1 MGKHQRQKGKRG
13 ERECAKVLRDIFGV
27 QAIRAAQANGKF
39 SEDVLAGLP
48 GCYHEVKFYARHS
61 VLRWMDQAEK
71 DCGEQVPLVFLR
83 ENGNPQWY
91 VLLRLTDAGRFAE
104 AVISTPNAVLAL
116 KEKSDG
122 IEDGEPRAVPLRK
135 QRR

>member
-1 MGKHQRQKGKRG
+1 MGRSQREKGKRG
-13 ERECAKVLRDIFGV
+13 ERECAKKLQELFGV

-71 DCGEQVPLVFLR
+71 DCGDQVPLVFLR
-83 ENGNPQWY
+83 ENGNPEWY
-91 VLLRLTDAGRFAE
+91 VLMRLTDAGRFASS
-104 AVISTPNAVLAL
+104 VISTPKARLEFQHGV
-116 KEKSDG
+116 SSC
-122 IEDGEPRAVPLRK
+122 IEGSVSGVRE
-135 QRR
+135 